1 MRISTVEIGEPHQL
15 EHVSG
20 KTIPIVAW
28 HAPHLEPECNVF
40 EDRQMWEE
48 AVALEDHAH
57 IPLVGRHVCDEAR
70 TDGNCSMVGLFESGG
85 DSERSGLS
93 TTARSEKRDKLP
105 GCNLER
111 EVFESECRGESL
123 RHVLESQIVHIGV
136 VVGVHQIDPS
146 IS

>member
-1 MRISTVEIGEPHQL
+1 MRISTVEIGEPHEL

-57 IPLVGRHVCDEAR
+57 VALARRHVVHPLLADEDHAVMEKY
-70 TDGNCSMVGLFESGG
+70 GVWQELKANG
-85 DSERSGLS
+85 ERRVCVTRS
-93 TTARSEKRDKLP
+93 TFVIDKK
-105 GCNLER
+105 GR
-111 EVFESECRGESL
+111 V
-123 RHVLESQIVHIGV
+123 RHVFQGMNPRGHVYDVL
-136 VVGVHQIDPS
+136 DALKLLD
-146 IS
+146 